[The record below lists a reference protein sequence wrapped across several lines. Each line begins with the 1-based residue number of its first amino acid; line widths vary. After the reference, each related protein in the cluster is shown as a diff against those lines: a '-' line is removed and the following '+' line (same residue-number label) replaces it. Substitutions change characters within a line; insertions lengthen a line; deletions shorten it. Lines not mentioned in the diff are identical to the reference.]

1 MTRSRRLLLCRNRSL
16 DLSTWLKP
24 CLYFSLAVILIS
36 ISLPGC
42 SKKPEG
48 VQIGDPAP
56 DFSLPDQAGKVHTLA
71 MYKGKVVL
79 VRFWA
84 DWCPSCKD
92 EMPKI
97 DGIYGRFKDRGFVV
111 IAINVKQGEEAVSA
125 FVKEY
130 GISYPTPMDKEA
142 NVAKAYGVIGLPT
155 TFIID
160 KNGKIGEKVMGD
172 MTKEDVEGLVMPLL

>member
-1 MTRSRRLLLCRNRSL
+1 MTPSRRSLLYSLIVLSLLL
-16 DLSTWLKP
+16 
-24 CLYFSLAVILIS
+24 
-36 ISLPGC
+36 GC

-84 DWCPSCKD
+84 DWCPNCKE

-97 DGIYGRFKDRGFVV
+97 DEVYKNLKDRGFDVLGV
-111 IAINVKQGEEAVSA
+111 NVKQSEEAVTA

-130 GISYPTPMDKEA
+130 KITFPTPLDKDA
-142 NVAKAYGVIGLPT
+142 VVAKRYGVIGLPT
-155 TFIID
+155 TFII
-160 KNGKIGEKVMGD
+160 GKDGKVKEKVMGD